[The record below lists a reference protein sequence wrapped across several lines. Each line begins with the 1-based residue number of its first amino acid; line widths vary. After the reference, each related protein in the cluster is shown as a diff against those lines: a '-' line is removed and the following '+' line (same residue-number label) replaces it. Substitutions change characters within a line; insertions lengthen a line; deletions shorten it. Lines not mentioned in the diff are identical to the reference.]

1 MESKPDPAS
10 SIKATAGAM
19 MKEKRTQGARK
30 RKIWV
35 IASAEC
41 FVVASH
47 VGNNCAVSNEFVHLT
62 LATAVPV
69 SGSAFALLGSSGAE
83 TKFSV
88 VALDSVQLC
97 DGRRVRPVA
106 ETGAVS

>member
-1 MESKPDPAS
+1 M
-10 SIKATAGAM
+10 
-19 MKEKRTQGARK
+19 
-30 RKIWV
+30 

-47 VGNNCAVSNEFVHLT
+47 IGINCAVSNEFVHLT

-69 SGSAFALLGSSGAE
+69 SGSAFALPGSSGAE
-83 TKFSV
+83 TKFRV

>member
-1 MESKPDPAS
+1 MLGSLRKLTFLDLGGCRWACGRP
-10 SIKATAGAM
+10 SIW
-19 MKEKRTQGARK
+19 EVEE
-30 RKIWV
+30 V

-47 VGNNCAVSNEFVHLT
+47 IGINCAVSNEFVHLT

-83 TKFSV
+83 TKFRV
-88 VALDSVQLC
+88 VALDSVQL
-97 DGRRVRPVA
+97 
-106 ETGAVS
+106 